1 MTSLLPRLRIGLVV
15 PSAYSS
21 ATAAADDETEREES
35 TAVLPPT
42 TGSVTAAQS
51 PGAAATPSAAAPAF
65 HHPACDTISAYLA
78 CSAGGSGSA
87 LFIGSKRKR
96 VLPSMNVKDGDTV
109 SVGMVLDDNAGCV
122 QSVHLR
128 AWLRLTCITYRSSV
142 WWLQNV
148 MTSSG
153 VRTSA

>member
-1 MTSLLPRLRIGLVV
+1 
-15 PSAYSS
+15 
-21 ATAAADDETEREES
+21 
-35 TAVLPPT
+35 
-42 TGSVTAAQS
+42 
-51 PGAAATPSAAAPAF
+51 
-65 HHPACDTISAYLA
+65 
-78 CSAGGSGSA
+78 
-87 LFIGSKRKR
+87 
-96 VLPSMNVKDGDTV
+96 MNVKDGDTV

-153 VRTSA
+153 VRTSAGLEGSTAATPERTLMG